1 MLIFLE
7 DNMTLEEI
15 FCFENIYNAHRNCR
29 KSKQYKGEII
39 RFEINLSE
47 NIYKII
53 KEMVSKKYKVG
64 KYKQFIIYEPKK
76 RLIEALPYKD
86 RVLLSCF
93 CENVL
98 VPKIQ
103 SKLIYDNVAC
113 QKNKGTLF
121 GINRLE
127 KFLKREF
134 FKENNNKIYYL
145 KCDIKKYFPSID
157 HQVLFNQLDKL
168 NFSEDEKWYLRK
180 IIIEQ
185 PSGYGKG
192 LPLGNQSSQ
201 WFALYFLN
209 RIDRLIKEELHI
221 KSYVRYM
228 DDFILIHRD
237 KIYLKYCLKR
247 IKEVCENELKL
258 ELNDKTQ
265 IGLVYNGIDFLGFRH
280 TLTSTGKVIRKMR
293 LSSKK
298 RLRRNLKRLSKLK
311 AKGYVDDDYIKAR
324 KNAFYGHIVYSNEEY
339 YKKICLDN

>member
-29 KSKQYKGEII
+29 KSKQYKGEVI

-76 RLIEALPYKD
+76 RLIEALLYKD

-127 KFLKREF
+127 KFLK
-134 FKENNNKIYYL
+134 
-145 KCDIKKYFPSID
+145 CDIKKYFPSID

-168 NFSEDEKWYLRK
+168 NFSEDEMWFLEK
-180 IIIEQ
+180 IIKEQ
-185 PSGYGKG
+185 PNNIDRG

-324 KNAFYGHIVYSNEEY
+324 KNVTVKFQAKNGCSMDILYIQMKSIT
-339 YKKICLDN
+339 KKYA